1 MSRSS
6 AAGAAPG
13 GESLLIQALE
23 YIPDLAQ
30 LHRFRPER
38 YPHLLESAADG
49 TPQARH
55 DILFAFP
62 RSTLSLAADQ
72 RVSLD
77 GRELGGDF
85 LANLG
90 RLWRAESVVRE
101 QACAPIPFRGGW
113 FLYLGYELT
122 RNIEPALASLPVE
135 PGLPVAFATRFD
147 AAVVHDRA
155 ARRAYL
161 VAEAGHAASRR
172 LAAMSGDVRD
182 CVPAAEARVEVLA
195 VREEDPALYLDRIGR
210 TLGYIAAGDTFQVNL
225 SRAWEVELR
234 DAPQPVDLYRRLRQA
249 NPAPFAGLA
258 SLGAGQAVLS
268 SSPERLVCVRG
279 DRIST
284 RPIAGT
290 YPRGGDPDEDQAL
303 ARALHRDPKER
314 AEHVMLIDLA
324 RNDLGRIC
332 RPGTIRVDE
341 RMQVET
347 YRHVHHLV
355 SSVEGILRA
364 ETTPADV
371 IRALFPGGT
380 ITGCPKVRTQEI
392 IAELEQTARGPYTGS
407 MGYLNRD
414 GSMDLNILI
423 RTLVQ
428 QGRHIRLRAGGG
440 IVADSQP
447 HRELRETG
455 AKAKGLLAAF
465 GAGAIR

>member
-1 MSRSS
+1 MSLS
-6 AAGAAPG
+6 AADATLG
-13 GESLLIQALE
+13 GGSFLIQVLE
-23 YIPDLAQ
+23 HFPDLAQ

-49 TPQARH
+49 TPQARY

-62 RSTLSLAADQ
+62 GSTLSLTADQ
-72 RVSLD
+72 RVYHD
-77 GRELGGDF
+77 GCPVGGEF
-85 LANLG
+85 LANLEQ
-90 RLWRAESVVRE
+90 LWRAESV
-101 QACAPIPFRGGW
+101 APQQVCSTIPFRGGW

-122 RNIEPALASLPVE
+122 RNIEPALASLPVDA
-135 PGLPVAFATRFD
+135 GLPVAFAMRFD
-147 AAVVHDRA
+147 AALVRDRT

-161 VAEAGHAASRR
+161 VAESGHATDR
-172 LAAMSGDVRD
+172 LAAMFEDVRD
-182 CVPAAEARVEVLA
+182 CPVAIGAPIEVLA

-210 TLGYIAAGDTFQVNL
+210 VLDYIAAGDVFQVNL
-225 SRAWEVELR
+225 SRGWEVELR
-234 DAPQPVDLYRRLRQA
+234 EEPEPVDLYLRLRLA

-258 SLGAGQAVLS
+258 SLGAGQTVLS

-279 DRIST
+279 DCIFT

-290 YPRGGDPDEDQAL
+290 YPRGADPREDEVVAHAL
-303 ARALHRDPKER
+303 QRDPKER
-314 AEHVMLIDLA
+314 AEHVMLIDLE
-324 RNDLGRIC
+324 RNDLGRVC

-341 RMQVET
+341 RMQVES

-355 SSVEGILRA
+355 SSVQGRLRPDV
-364 ETTPADV
+364 TPVDV

-392 IAELEQTARGPYTGS
+392 IAEMEQTARGPYTGS
-407 MGYLNRD
+407 IGYLNRD

-428 QGRHIRLRAGGG
+428 WGRHIRLRAGGG

-447 HRELRETG
+447 QRELHETR
-455 AKAKGLLAAF
+455 AKASGLLAAF
-465 GAGAIR
+465 EAGTIR